1 MRKGCNCVRND
12 KTNKLKDIRCIH
24 ILSLSKPRL
33 GISII
38 YNLIYRINVLSFKGI
53 SQILA
58 FLCRNNFFFI
68 LYLHFLTS
76 DTQCDQGIT
85 DRNKDCIQSQISY
98 VFHGNIYLS
107 DFNIKLNVLL
117 LVCDAI
123 QI

>member
-1 MRKGCNCVRND
+1 MCYLLKALVKYWHFCVE
-12 KTNKLKDIRCIH
+12 
-24 ILSLSKPRL
+24 
-33 GISII
+33 II
-38 YNLIYRINVLSFKGI
+38 F
-53 SQILA
+53 
-58 FLCRNNFFFI
+58 FLI

-117 LVCDAI
+117 LMCDAI